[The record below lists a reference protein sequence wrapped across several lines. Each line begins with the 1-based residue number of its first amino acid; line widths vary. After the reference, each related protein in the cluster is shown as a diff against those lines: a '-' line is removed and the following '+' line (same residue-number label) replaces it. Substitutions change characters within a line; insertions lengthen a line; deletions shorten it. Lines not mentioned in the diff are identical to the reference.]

1 MITLKDFLKKYTAIS
16 NSFIDEYFLFYDKC
30 ENKKF
35 GIMLDE
41 VLDYLDIKERKDFY
55 SRFRKR
61 YNVKYDYQILEFNYK
76 KEKNK
81 KNVIYYVSFD
91 TFEKICMMSKAEK
104 AEKVR
109 DYFILLRKFINYY
122 KNHISNMISKSKKY
136 IYILLVNKNKDIF
149 KIGNTTNIRNRLRTY
164 ATGTD
169 VHPDIKFIMTI
180 DEPKQVEQC
189 IKIFLKDYEYKK
201 GHEIYK
207 IDIDLI
213 KSVIFSCNELN
224 NIKEHKNS
232 DAYII
237 YDEYD
242 KLESINYLDND
253 NNIIGYEKIIKKT
266 SKKTSKKASKKTSKK
281 ASKKASKKT
290 SKKASKKAL

>member
-1 MITLKDFLKKYTAIS
+1 
-16 NSFIDEYFLFYDKC
+16 
-30 ENKKF
+30 
-35 GIMLDE
+35 
-41 VLDYLDIKERKDFY
+41 
-55 SRFRKR
+55 
-61 YNVKYDYQILEFNYK
+61 
-76 KEKNK
+76 
-81 KNVIYYVSFD
+81 
-91 TFEKICMMSKAEK
+91 MMSKAEKAEK

-122 KNHISNMISKSKKY
+122 KNHINKMISESKKY
-136 IYILLVNKNKDIF
+136 IYILLVNKNKNIF

-201 GHEIYK
+201 RHEIYK

-213 KSVIFSCNELN
+213 KNVIFSCNELN

-253 NNIIGYEKIIKKT
+253 NNIIGYEKIIKK
-266 SKKTSKKASKKTSKK
+266 

-290 SKKASKKAL
+290 SKK

>member
-16 NSFIDEYFLFYDKC
+16 NSFIDEYFLFYEKC
-30 ENKKF
+30 ENNTF
-35 GIMLDE
+35 GIMLDD
-41 VLDYLDIKERKDFY
+41 VLDYLDIKERKEFY

-164 ATGTD
+164 ATGID

-180 DEPKQVEQC
+180 DEPKTVEKC

-207 IDIDLI
+207 IDIDII
-213 KSVIFSCNELN
+213 KSVLFGCNELN
-224 NIKEHKNS
+224 NIKENKNS

-253 NNIIGYEKIIKKT
+253 NNIIGYEKIINKA
-266 SKKTSKKASKKTSKK
+266 SKKTSKKTSKK
-281 ASKKASKKT
+281 ASKKASKK
-290 SKKASKKAL
+290 L